1 MILTIFRLITK
12 TNIKAIAKTFKI
24 IPYPISL
31 IFDSWFIFK
40 KIKKVKE
47 LIEFRTKIDI
57 ITLIYIEKLSFAIQI
72 INIKP

>member
-1 MILTIFRLITK
+1 MVLTIFRLTTK
-12 TNIKAIAKTFKI
+12 TNIKAMAKTFKI
-24 IPYPISL
+24 IPYFISL

-57 ITLIYIEKLSFAIQI
+57 ITLIYIK
-72 INIKP
+72 K